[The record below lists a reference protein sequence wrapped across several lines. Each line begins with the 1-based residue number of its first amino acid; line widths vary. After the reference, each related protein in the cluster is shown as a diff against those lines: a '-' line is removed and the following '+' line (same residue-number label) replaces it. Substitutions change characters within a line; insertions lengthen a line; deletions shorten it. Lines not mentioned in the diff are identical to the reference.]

1 MANIFTRSPHIIE
14 INEASQVRT
23 KVELFISSGTDSIPS
38 TPTYTLSKLIAASN
52 KPETHYNISPYIR
65 EYINFNSIVSAYSSS
80 YMNINTFANVV
91 VKRYKDIGAGYV
103 LIDTTTY
110 YGFDGYGYY
119 EEGSNPNLGRS
130 LMTEGTYYYNYDS
143 TIHLPTDFDLVPAS
157 IGVPL
162 RGSELKDEY
171 KATYTNLSTGVSS
184 SVIFTKSLDGG
195 GTYNYPRQFKTVLNA
210 NYSDGNKVE
219 IIDNVTTDV
228 LATYY
233 FYPKSACKYTPVKCD
248 FVNKFGQYQRL
259 WFYAASNDSIEVTS
273 KEHKTLQSSI
283 TSYNQIQGQRKEFN
297 LNGKTSIKV
306 NTDWVDE
313 DFKNILKEIMLS
325 EKVLI
330 DGKPAKLK
338 TKSTEL
344 FKNINTKQINYAL
357 EFEFNYNVINN
368 VI

>member
-23 KVELFISSGTDSIPS
+23 KVELFISSGTDATPAS
-38 TPTYTLSKLIAASN
+38 PTYTLSKLIAASN

-65 EYINFNSIVSAYSSS
+65 EYMNFNSIVSAYDDD
-80 YMNINTFANVV
+80 YMNVNTFAVV
-91 VKRYKDIGAGYV
+91 VVDRYKDVGAGYV
-103 LIDTTTY
+103 LVDSTSY
-110 YGFDGYGYY
+110 YAFDGYGYY
-119 EEGSNPNLGRS
+119 EDGSNPDLGRS

-143 TIHLPTDFDLVPAS
+143 TIDLAVDFNEVPTS

-162 RGSELKDEY
+162 RGSDNEEY
-171 KATYTNLSTGVSS
+171 KATYTNLVSGATTSTTK
-184 SVIFTKSLDGG
+184 TKSVLGG
-195 GTYNYPRQFKTVLNA
+195 GTYNYPRQFKTVLDA
-210 NYSDGNKVE
+210 YYADGNKLE
-219 IIDNVTTDV
+219 IIDNVTTTV

-259 WFYAASNDSIEVTS
+259 WFYAASNDTLNITS

-283 TSYNQIQGQRKEFN
+283 TNYNQIQGQSKEFN
-297 LNGKTSIKV
+297 LNGKASIKV

-313 DFKNILKEIMLS
+313 DFKDILKEIMLS

-344 FKNINTKQINYAL
+344 FQNINTKQINYTL

>member
-14 INEASQVRT
+14 INEASQIGT
-23 KVELFISSGTDSIPS
+23 KIELFISSGTDTTPAS
-38 TPTYTLSKLIAASN
+38 PTYTLSKLIAASN

-65 EYINFNSIVSAYSSS
+65 EYMNFNSIVSAYSSS

-103 LIDTTTY
+103 LIDTTYY

-119 EEGSNPNLGRS
+119 EDGSNPDLGRS

-143 TIHLPTDFDLVPAS
+143 TIDLATHFDLVPAS
-157 IGVPL
+157 IGVPF
-162 RGSELKDEY
+162 RGSEEY
-171 KATYTNLSTGVSS
+171 KAIYTNLVSGSVVTSTVARD
-184 SVIFTKSLDGG
+184 VIGG
-195 GTYNYPRQFKTVLNA
+195 GTYSYPRQFKTVLNA
-210 NYSDGNKVE
+210 NYADGNKIE
-219 IIDNVTTDV
+219 ITDNNTSTL

-283 TSYNQIQGQRKEFN
+283 TNYNQIQGQRKEFN

-357 EFEFNYNVINN
+357 EFEFNYNAINN

>member
-14 INEASQVRT
+14 INEASQIGT
-23 KVELFISSGTDSIPS
+23 KVELFISSGTDAIPS
-38 TPTYTLSKLIAASN
+38 SPTYTLSKLIAASN

-65 EYINFNSIVSAYSSS
+65 EYMNFNSIVSAYSSS

-119 EEGSNPNLGRS
+119 EDGSNPDLGRS

-143 TIHLPTDFDLVPAS
+143 TIDLGADFDDVPSS

-162 RGSELKDEY
+162 EGLAGEQL
-171 KATYTNLSTGVSS
+171 KATYTNLVSGATT
-184 SVIFTKSLDGG
+184 SVTKTAIVVPSGSQ
-195 GTYNYPRQFKTVLNA
+195 NVARQFKSVINA
-210 NYSDGNKVE
+210 YYADGNKVE
-219 IIDNVTTDV
+219 IIDNVTTTV

-233 FYPKSACKYTPVKCD
+233 FYPKPPCKYNSVRCD
-248 FVNKFGQYQRL
+248 FVNKFGQYQRI
-259 WFYAASNDSIEVTS
+259 WFYAASNDTLNITS
-273 KEHKTLQSSI
+273 KEHKNLQSSI
-283 TSYNQIQGQRKEFN
+283 TSYNTIQGQSKEFN
-297 LNGKTSIKV
+297 LNGKASIRV
-306 NTDWVDE
+306 NTDWVNE
-313 DFKNILKEIMLS
+313 DFKDILKEIMLS

-330 DGKPAKLK
+330 NGYPCKLK

-344 FKNINTKQINYAL
+344 YKHINTKMINYAL

>member
-1 MANIFTRSPHIIE
+1 MANIYTRSPYIIQ
-14 INEASQVRT
+14 INEASQVGT
-23 KVELFISSGTDSIPS
+23 KVELFISSGTDATP
-38 TPTYTLSKLIAASN
+38 TNPTYTLSKLIPASN
-52 KPETHYNISPYIR
+52 KPETEYNISPYIR
-65 EYINFNSIVSAYSSS
+65 EFMNFNSIVSAYDDD
-80 YMNINTFANVV
+80 YMNVNTFAQVV

-103 LIDTTTY
+103 LIDTNTY

-119 EEGSNPNLGRS
+119 EEGANPTLVRS

-143 TIHLPTDFDLVPAS
+143 TVNLATDFNEVPSS

-162 RGSELKDEY
+162 RGADNEEY
-171 KATYTNLSTGVSS
+171 KATYTNLVSGA
-184 SVIFTKSLDGG
+184 SVSVTKTKNIMGG
-195 GTYNYPRQFKTVLNA
+195 GTYNYPRQFKTVLDA
-210 NYSDGNKVE
+210 YYADGNKLE
-219 IIDNVTTDV
+219 IIDNVTTTL

-233 FYPKSACKYTPVKCD
+233 FYPKPQCKYEPVRCD

-259 WFYAASNDSIEVTS
+259 WFYAASNDTISIKGS
-273 KEHKTLQSSI
+273 EHKKLQSSI
-283 TSYNQIQGQRKEFN
+283 TSYNTIEGQSKEFN
-297 LNGKTSIKV
+297 LNGKESIKV

>member
-23 KVELFISSGTDSIPS
+23 KVELFISSGTDATPS
-38 TPTYTLSKLIAASN
+38 SPTYTLSKLIAASN

-65 EYINFNSIVSAYSSS
+65 EYMNFNSIVSAYSSS

-119 EEGSNPNLGRS
+119 EDGSNPDLGRS

-143 TIHLPTDFDLVPAS
+143 TIDLTTDFDLVPAS

-162 RGSELKDEY
+162 RGSVNEEY
-171 KATYTNLSTGVSS
+171 RATYTNLRTGATLSTAVSKN
-184 SVIFTKSLDGG
+184 ILGG
-195 GTYNYPRQFKTVLNA
+195 GTYNFPRQFQSVRDV
-210 NYSDGNKVE
+210 NYADGNKVE
-219 IIDNVTTDV
+219 IIDNNTSTL

-259 WFYAASNDSIEVTS
+259 WFYAASNESIEVTS

-283 TSYNQIQGQRKEFN
+283 TNYNQIQGQRKEFN

-325 EKVLI
+325 EKILI

-344 FKNINTKQINYAL
+344 FQNINTKQINYSL